1 MNVYVDI
8 RSLKLYMKNI
18 IFFNSFNY
26 EACHFGFMIAFKWHF
41 VFKASNDMKIRV
53 PRLQTVVCAV
63 DTSVRD
69 LKIIKVLGGNYVY
82 YDQGFEWTFVNYTIY
97 SKKYINRIILNSYIK
112 DILISFL
119 P

>member
-18 IFFNSFNY
+18 TFFNSFNH

-53 PRLQTVVCAV
+53 PRLQTVVCVV

-69 LKIIKVLGGNYVY
+69 LKIIKVSEVTM
-82 YDQGFEWTFVNYTIY
+82 FTTMFTTRV
-97 SKKYINRIILNSYIK
+97 LNGS
-112 DILISFL
+112 L
-119 P
+119 